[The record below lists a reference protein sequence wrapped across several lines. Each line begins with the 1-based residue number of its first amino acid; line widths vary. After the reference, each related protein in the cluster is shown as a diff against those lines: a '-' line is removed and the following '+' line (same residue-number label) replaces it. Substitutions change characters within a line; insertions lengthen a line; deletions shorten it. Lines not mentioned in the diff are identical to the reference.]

1 MKPTICITIL
11 AAALLLVGAGFLW
24 SRRTRV

>member
-11 AAALLLVGAGFLW
+11 AAALVLVGAGLLW
-24 SRRTRV
+24 SRRTSV